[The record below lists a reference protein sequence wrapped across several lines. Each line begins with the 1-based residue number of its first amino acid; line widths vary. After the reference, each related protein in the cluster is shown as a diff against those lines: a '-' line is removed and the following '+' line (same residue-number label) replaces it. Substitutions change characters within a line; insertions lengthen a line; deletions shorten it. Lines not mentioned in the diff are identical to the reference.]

1 MTRPR
6 VDPHHGLLARPG
18 RQAEDL
24 AGLWIH
30 QAFSKCTPLLVLDRQ
45 IGEVRLVQLLR
56 RDSDEAVVDV
66 MNAAI
71 GSS

>member
-1 MTRPR
+1 
-6 VDPHHGLLARPG
+6 VH
-18 RQAEDL
+18 
-24 AGLWIH
+24 
-30 QAFSKCTPLLVLDRQ
+30 PLLGLDRQ